1 MKKLLNNM
9 NFREI
14 LSQAGLPEQGSNRG
28 YKPEELIEVF
38 MTGIWCGAVKYS
50 DLEIV
55 RGDELLGGILRV
67 RKIGGHKSF
76 IRYFRK
82 FTEAKN
88 IEVFT
93 RLNKW
98 FFSNLKKESITLD
111 VDSTVLERYGTQQGS
126 MKGYSDRK
134 RGRNSHHPILA
145 MIPEERKVV
154 NFWLRSGNTNT
165 ANNFISFFENT
176 LERLEGKKVGLLRA
190 DSGFFSDKI
199 LTFLEEREKPV
210 NYILAVRLYKPL
222 KRLILRD
229 AEFVSVTRGVEMA
242 EIYTSLGGW
251 KKKRRFIIVRQ
262 NTKLRPKATGKTIQS
277 SLFPEL
283 NLDDTYRYGMI
294 VTNLDLPSEYVWRL
308 YRDRANCENMIKELK
323 HDFGIGSF
331 CTQSFA
337 ATEATLNFVLLAYN
351 IMSLFRDLYLKS
363 KPTPMMK
370 QIRKMIISMGATIVS
385 RGRTKYLKLS
395 ISANR
400 RQWFKSLWDTEYNLD
415 LPPLL

>member
-1 MKKLLNNM
+1 MELKITFTDQKISNHGGAILMKKLLNNM

-251 KKKRRFIIVRQ
+251 KKKRR
-262 NTKLRPKATGKTIQS
+262 
-277 SLFPEL
+277 
-283 NLDDTYRYGMI
+283 
-294 VTNLDLPSEYVWRL
+294 
-308 YRDRANCENMIKELK
+308 
-323 HDFGIGSF
+323 
-331 CTQSFA
+331 
-337 ATEATLNFVLLAYN
+337 
-351 IMSLFRDLYLKS
+351 
-363 KPTPMMK
+363 
-370 QIRKMIISMGATIVS
+370 
-385 RGRTKYLKLS
+385 
-395 ISANR
+395 
-400 RQWFKSLWDTEYNLD
+400 
-415 LPPLL
+415 